1 MVVPHLVGK
10 AVWTTQVLKE
20 RQKVEPLLLFSS
32 WEGNERE
39 AHSSESSDNMRPN
52 GSSDNKRPNGSS
64 DNTEEQTLEKRIQMA
79 FQLNRH
85 LRLETSLGNSVV
97 QSSLLFSR

>member
-64 DNTEEQTLEKRIQMA
+64 DNTEEQTLEKRITMIVDDS
-79 FQLNRH
+79 H
-85 LRLETSLGNSVV
+85 LLVFKGHHYPGRKTH
-97 QSSLLFSR
+97 